1 MSAGTLPKEIIM
13 TTDDINCVLPTHM
26 MAVHGP
32 RPTNEPEAKTKVT
45 LYPVHSLIL
54 AAYCAKLPAFPPPEV
69 ADPIETPTSR
79 IFTLPTRPLYLHSP
93 QTFSAILEY
102 LYLRSP
108 DILLQRLI
116 PLPIPMVMVH
126 KQEQHASLAQYIGNR
141 LSVPALFCQVSVVHG
156 IWQNTCALGIFDDH
170 LWGVIGFAW
179 KLAVTSLAVATKKP
193 GVFEAY
199 ERYERR
205 FVVDND
211 TEEEESSEEEEEEE
225 EDDNNNNDDNE
236 WTDFLRLL

>member
-1 MSAGTLPKEIIM
+1 M
-13 TTDDINCVLPTHM
+13 
-26 MAVHGP
+26 
-32 RPTNEPEAKTKVT
+32 
-45 LYPVHSLIL
+45 
-54 AAYCAKLPAFPPPEV
+54 
-69 ADPIETPTSR
+69 
-79 IFTLPTRPLYLHSP
+79 
-93 QTFSAILEY
+93 
-102 LYLRSP
+102 
-108 DILLQRLI
+108 
-116 PLPIPMVMVH
+116 
-126 KQEQHASLAQYIGNR
+126 
-141 LSVPALFCQVSVVHG
+141 HG

-170 LWGVIGFAW
+170 LWGVISFAW

-236 WTDFLRLL
+236 